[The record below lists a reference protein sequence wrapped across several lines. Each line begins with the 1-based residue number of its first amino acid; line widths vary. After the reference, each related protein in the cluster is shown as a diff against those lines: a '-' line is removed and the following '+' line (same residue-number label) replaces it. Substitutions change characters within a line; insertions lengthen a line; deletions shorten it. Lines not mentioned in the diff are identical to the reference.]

1 MVSRTIAIIQ
11 ARTTS
16 VRLPGKVM
24 YKING
29 TPLIEILHKR
39 LKRSKKLDNIVI
51 ATTQKSTKLIN
62 FLRKKKILYFFA
74 SETNVLNRYYKAA
87 IKYKADKIVRI
98 TADGIL
104 ADGNLID
111 EFIKKYEIKNVDYLS
126 NTEPVSYP
134 DGLDIEI
141 FNFKS
146 LKFANF
152 NSKKKYDKEHV
163 TPFIRNHK
171 KFKKLNILNNIDY
184 SNLRLT
190 LDELEDYDNLKK
202 IFRYF
207 KPDIFLVGKKL

>member
-1 MVSRTIAIIQ
+1 
-11 ARTTS
+11 
-16 VRLPGKVM
+16 M

-62 FLRKKKILYFFA
+62 FLRKKKIEYFVG

-87 IKYKADKIVRI
+87 IKYKADNIVRI

-152 NSKKKYDKEHV
+152 NSKKK
-163 TPFIRNHK
+163 I
-171 KFKKLNILNNIDY
+171 
-184 SNLRLT
+184 
-190 LDELEDYDNLKK
+190 
-202 IFRYF
+202 
-207 KPDIFLVGKKL
+207 

>member
-62 FLRKKKILYFFA
+62 FLRKKKIEYFVG

-87 IKYKADKIVRI
+87 IKYKADNIVRI

-152 NSKKKYDKEHV
+152 NSKKYDKEHV

-202 IFRYF
+202 YLDILSLIFF
-207 KPDIFLVGKKL
+207 